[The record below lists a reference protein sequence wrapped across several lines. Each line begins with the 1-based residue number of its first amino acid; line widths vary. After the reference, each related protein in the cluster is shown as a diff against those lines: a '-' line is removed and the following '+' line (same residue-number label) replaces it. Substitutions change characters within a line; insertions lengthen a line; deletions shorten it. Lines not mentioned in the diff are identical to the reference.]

1 MQESATYLLHPV
13 LLVLQV
19 IDRYKSGA
27 YVPEDELDWAFRQ
40 LERRSWR
47 E

>member
-1 MQESATYLLHPV
+1 MRLLHPV
-13 LLVLQV
+13 VAVPPQV